1 MSFLI
6 VLFKHCSFAVPLFA
20 LFLDITLSL
29 IIFSEIALFLSYR
42 TNRNQDINFLKEI
55 LIKCCILNYGN
66 YICRVGTNT
75 YNFIFEKEKNET
87 NKTSAFTFHCEGS
100 AVISILM
107 QYL

>member
-1 MSFLI
+1 MSFLQ

-29 IIFSEIALFLSYR
+29 VIFSEIALFLSYR

-66 YICRVGTNT
+66 CICRVGTNT
-75 YNFIFEKEKNET
+75 YNFIFEKEK
-87 NKTSAFTFHCEGS
+87 K
-100 AVISILM
+100 
-107 QYL
+107 